1 MIEERKEIVMAK
13 SFSYHHETTKN
24 GETKFRGVSYETGRG
39 WHTYSSTTPA
49 KDGSMSKINNMCQ
62 NKKVVV
68 VGGGIAG
75 GVVALII
82 AGVNLANKLTEAK
95 RANRV
100 KDLDDSL
107 RKSANIAA
115 GIAEQ
120 EEQEDFKN
128 QW

>member
-1 MIEERKEIVMAK
+1 
-13 SFSYHHETTKN
+13 
-24 GETKFRGVSYETGRG
+24 
-39 WHTYSSTTPA
+39 
-49 KDGSMSKINNMCQ
+49 MSKKNNMSQ
-62 NKKVVV
+62 NKKVAAG

-75 GVVALII
+75 VVGLIV
-82 AGVNLANKLTEAK
+82 AGVNLANKLIEAK

>member
-1 MIEERKEIVMAK
+1 
-13 SFSYHHETTKN
+13 
-24 GETKFRGVSYETGRG
+24 
-39 WHTYSSTTPA
+39 
-49 KDGSMSKINNMCQ
+49 MSKKNNMSQ

-75 GVVALII
+75 VVALFA
-82 AGVNLANKLTEAK
+82 AGVNLANKLIEAK

-107 RKSANIAA
+107 RKSPNIAA

>member
-1 MIEERKEIVMAK
+1 MERKEIVMAK

-24 GETKFRGVSYETGRG
+24 GETKSRGASYETGRG
-39 WHTYSSTTPA
+39 LRTYSSTTPA
-49 KDGSMSKINNMCQ
+49 KNEGMSQ
-62 NKKVVV
+62 NKKVAAG

-75 GVVALII
+75 VVGLIV
-82 AGVNLANKLTEAK
+82 AGVKLAKKLTEAK
-95 RANRV
+95 AANRR
-100 KDLDDSL
+100 KDLDDSF
-107 RKSANIAA
+107 RGSANIAA

>member
-1 MIEERKEIVMAK
+1 
-13 SFSYHHETTKN
+13 
-24 GETKFRGVSYETGRG
+24 
-39 WHTYSSTTPA
+39 
-49 KDGSMSKINNMCQ
+49 MSQ

-75 GVVALII
+75 GVVALFV
-82 AGVNLANKLTEAK
+82 AGVNLANKLIEAK

-107 RKSANIAA
+107 RKSPNIAA

>member
-1 MIEERKEIVMAK
+1 MAK

-24 GETKFRGVSYETGRG
+24 GETKSRGASYETGRG
-39 WHTYSSTTPA
+39 LRTYSSTTPA
-49 KDGSMSKINNMCQ
+49 KNEGMSQ
-62 NKKVVV
+62 NKKVAAG

-75 GVVALII
+75 VVGLIV
-82 AGVNLANKLTEAK
+82 AGVKLAKKLTEAK
-95 RANRV
+95 AANSR

-107 RKSANIAA
+107 RGSANIAA

>member
-1 MIEERKEIVMAK
+1 MAK

-24 GETKFRGVSYETGRG
+24 GETKSRGASYETGRG
-39 WHTYSSTTPA
+39 WHTYFSTTPA
-49 KDGSMSKINNMCQ
+49 KDGSMSKKNNMSQ
-62 NKKVVV
+62 NKKVAAGI
-68 VGGGIAG
+68 GGGIAG
-75 GVVALII
+75 VVSLII
-82 AGVNLANKLTEAK
+82 AGVNLVNKLTEAK
-95 RANRV
+95 AANRR

-107 RKSANIAA
+107 RGSANIAA

>member
-1 MIEERKEIVMAK
+1 MIEERKEIIMAK

-24 GETKFRGVSYETGRG
+24 GKTKSRGASYETRRG
-39 WHTYSSTTPA
+39 LRTYSFTTPA
-49 KDGSMSKINNMCQ
+49 KNEGMSQ
-62 NKKVVV
+62 NKKVATS

-75 GVVALII
+75 GVVALVV
-82 AGVNLANKLTEAK
+82 AGVKLAKKLTEAK
-95 RANRV
+95 AANRR
-100 KDLDDSL
+100 KDLDDSF
-107 RKSANIAA
+107 RGSANIAA

>member
-1 MIEERKEIVMAK
+1 
-13 SFSYHHETTKN
+13 
-24 GETKFRGVSYETGRG
+24 
-39 WHTYSSTTPA
+39 
-49 KDGSMSKINNMCQ
+49 MSKKNNMSQ

-75 GVVALII
+75 VVALFA
-82 AGVNLANKLTEAK
+82 AGVNLANKLIEAK

>member
-1 MIEERKEIVMAK
+1 
-13 SFSYHHETTKN
+13 
-24 GETKFRGVSYETGRG
+24 
-39 WHTYSSTTPA
+39 
-49 KDGSMSKINNMCQ
+49 MSQ

-75 GVVALII
+75 GVVALIA

-95 RANRV
+95 RANCV

>member
-1 MIEERKEIVMAK
+1 
-13 SFSYHHETTKN
+13 
-24 GETKFRGVSYETGRG
+24 
-39 WHTYSSTTPA
+39 
-49 KDGSMSKINNMCQ
+49 MSKKNNMSQ

-82 AGVNLANKLTEAK
+82 AGVNLANKLIEAK

>member
-1 MIEERKEIVMAK
+1 
-13 SFSYHHETTKN
+13 
-24 GETKFRGVSYETGRG
+24 
-39 WHTYSSTTPA
+39 
-49 KDGSMSKINNMCQ
+49 MSKIG
-62 NKKVVV
+62 VV
-68 VGGGIAG
+68 G
-75 GVVALII
+75 GVVALVV
-82 AGVNLANKLTEAK
+82 AGVNLAAKITEAK
-95 RANRV
+95 AEKCR

>member
-1 MIEERKEIVMAK
+1 MAK

-24 GETKFRGVSYETGRG
+24 GETKSRGASYETGRG

-49 KDGSMSKINNMCQ
+49 KDGSMSKKNNMSQ

-75 GVVALII
+75 GVVALIA
-82 AGVNLANKLTEAK
+82 AGVNLANKLIEAK